1 MTNKI
6 PARTEVTV
14 IGPDDPNMKPLG
26 FRVTERDGV
35 TLFKFDAEGGIDKRP
50 LTNQDDV
57 QPGVQLAVASL
68 FGGFI
73 PMTVEQDKETEG
85 RLVARGGN
93 LLAIL
98 EFAEDDRK
106 CWTCVGMINMRGL
119 KKLEI
124 TR

>member
-1 MTNKI
+1 MSTI
-6 PARTEVTV
+6 PARTELTV
-14 IGPDDPNMKPLG
+14 IPADDPQQRTLG
-26 FRVTERDGV
+26 WKVTERDGV

-57 QPGVQLAVASL
+57 QPGVRLAVASL

-85 RLVARGGN
+85 LVARGGN

-98 EFAEDDRK
+98 RFAEDDRA

-119 KKLEI
+119 KKLSVG
-124 TR
+124 R